1 MSKVFLTI
9 CMLMVCISVKSQK
22 YHVGR
27 VMGNITLETNG
38 VSIKEKDVLVGKT
51 RIYIP
56 PKSWVLLIDPKKNV
70 VYTLKGTMS
79 GNIKDMLLSKLCVT
93 EKKSSEYI
101 KYLLRGTACKRSTI
115 AQTIGSSY
123 RGDKTKAADSLNVV
137 DSIKIKTIEK

>member
-38 VSIKEKDVLVGKT
+38 VRIKEKDVLVGKT

-56 PKSWVLLIDPKKNV
+56 PNHGC
-70 VYTLKGTMS
+70 Y
-79 GNIKDMLLSKLCVT
+79 
-93 EKKSSEYI
+93 
-101 KYLLRGTACKRSTI
+101 
-115 AQTIGSSY
+115 
-123 RGDKTKAADSLNVV
+123 
-137 DSIKIKTIEK
+137 